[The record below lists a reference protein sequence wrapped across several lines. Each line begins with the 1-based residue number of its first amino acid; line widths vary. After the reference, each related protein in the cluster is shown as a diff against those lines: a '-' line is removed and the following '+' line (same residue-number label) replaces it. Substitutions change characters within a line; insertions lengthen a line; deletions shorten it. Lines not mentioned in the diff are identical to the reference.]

1 MIEKTSVRFPIP
13 IYTERQSSTH
23 LYRNHLT
30 KSLFFALVALCL
42 GLSTPSAHAQA
53 NAGSE
58 ASTPEERQRRVENQQ
73 AHGPNE
79 DSQRPA
85 SNTNRAATTPTVK
98 KTVMIYT
105 PPADG
110 RGAPRTALVDDIV
123 IISRADDPAP
133 ASRPLVRPTSMI
145 RSMGATA
152 NMPSIWPVSGII
164 TSYYGTRGNPFG
176 GMSSEF
182 HKGQD
187 IAAPIGT
194 GVIATADGVVV
205 IAGWQRGYGR
215 VVYLDHGNGIS
226 TRYGHLSR
234 IDVAEGQTIKRGE
247 QLGLV
252 GSSGRSTGPHLHYE
266 VRVNGSAVNPGTY
279 LPTIVPTTTTTNPV
293 VPVAPAPPAVVL
305 PQK

>member
-13 IYTERQSSTH
+13 VYTKRQYSNHSF
-23 LYRNHLT
+23 RNHLT
-30 KSLFFALVALCL
+30 KSLLFALVALCL
-42 GLSTPSAHAQA
+42 GLSAPSARAQA
-53 NAGSE
+53 DAGNETSK
-58 ASTPEERQRRVENQQ
+58 PEERQRRVENTQQ
-73 AHGPNE
+73 ATEQNE
-79 DSQRPA
+79 NSQRPA
-85 SNTNRAATTPTVK
+85 SRPATTPTVK

-123 IISRADDPAP
+123 IISRADDPEP
-133 ASRPLVRPTSMI
+133 PSRPLVRQTSLV
-145 RSMGATA
+145 RSVGATA

-187 IAAPIGT
+187 IAAPMGT
-194 GVIATADGVVV
+194 SVIATADGVVS

-234 IDVAEGQTIKRGE
+234 IDVAEGQTIKRGQ

-266 VRVNGSAVNPGTY
+266 VRVNGAAVNPGSY
-279 LPTIVPTTTTTNPV
+279 LPSIIPVTPMTTTNTAAPATTTTAQP
-293 VPVAPAPPAVVL
+293 L
-305 PQK
+305 QK

>member
-1 MIEKTSVRFPIP
+1 MIEKTSVSSLIP
-13 IYTERQSSTH
+13 VYTERQYSNH
-23 LYRNHLT
+23 LFRNYLT
-30 KSLFFALVALCL
+30 KSLLFALVVLCL
-42 GLSTPSAHAQA
+42 GLSTPSARAQA

-58 ASTPEERQRRVENQQ
+58 ASKPEERQRRVENQPSE
-73 AHGPNE
+73 A
-79 DSQRPA
+79 SQRPA
-85 SNTNRAATTPTVK
+85 SNTNRAATTPSVK

-123 IISRADDPAP
+123 IISRADDPEP
-133 ASRPLVRPTSMI
+133 ASKPLVRQTSMI
-145 RSMGATA
+145 RSLGATA

-187 IAAPIGT
+187 IAAPMGT

-234 IDVAEGQTIKRGE
+234 IDVAEGQTIKRGD

-266 VRVNGSAVNPGTY
+266 VRVNGAAVNPGSY
-279 LPTIVPTTTTTNPV
+279 LPSIVPTTTTTNTA
-293 VPVAPAPPAVVL
+293 APAPPAPPAIAL

>member
-1 MIEKTSVRFPIP
+1 MIEKTSVGSPIP
-13 IYTERQSSTH
+13 VYTERQDSNH

-30 KSLFFALVALCL
+30 KSLLFVLVALCL
-42 GLSTPSAHAQA
+42 GLNTPSARAQA

-58 ASTPEERQRRVENQQ
+58 ASKPEERQHRVENQP
-73 AHGPNE
+73 GE
-79 DSQRPA
+79 DIQRPA
-85 SNTNRAATTPTVK
+85 SNPNRAATTPSVK

-123 IISRADDPAP
+123 IISRADDPEP
-133 ASRPLVRPTSMI
+133 ASSRSLVRPTSMI

-152 NMPSIWPVSGII
+152 SMPSIWPVSGII
-164 TSYYGTRGNPFG
+164 TSHYGSRGNPFG

-234 IDVAEGQTIKRGE
+234 IDVAEGQTIKRGD

-266 VRVNGSAVNPGTY
+266 VRVNGAAVNPGSY
-279 LPTIVPTTTTTNPV
+279 LPSPIPTAAAPLA
-293 VPVAPAPPAVVL
+293 APAPPAIVL

>member
-1 MIEKTSVRFPIP
+1 MIEKTSVCFPIP
-13 IYTERQSSTH
+13 AYTERQSSNH

-30 KSLFFALVALCL
+30 KSLLFALVVLCL
-42 GLSTPSAHAQA
+42 GFGTPSARAQA
-53 NAGSE
+53 NDGSE
-58 ASTPEERQRRVENQQ
+58 ASKPEERQRRVENQQ
-73 AHGPNE
+73 AHVPSE
-79 DSQRPA
+79 DTQRPA
-85 SNTNRAATTPTVK
+85 SNTNRAATTPSVK

-123 IISRADDPAP
+123 IISRADDPEP
-133 ASRPLVRPTSMI
+133 PSRPLVRQTSMV

-234 IDVAEGQTIKRGE
+234 IDVAEGQTIKRGD

-266 VRVNGSAVNPGTY
+266 VRLNGTAVNPGSY
-279 LPTIVPTTTTTNPV
+279 LPHPITTATTPA
-293 VPVAPAPPAVVL
+293 PAAPAPPPVVL

>member
-1 MIEKTSVRFPIP
+1 MIEKTSASSLIP
-13 IYTERQSSTH
+13 VYTERQYSNH

-30 KSLFFALVALCL
+30 KSLIFALVALCL
-42 GLSTPSAHAQA
+42 GLSTPSARAQA
-53 NAGSE
+53 DAGNE
-58 ASTPEERQRRVENQQ
+58 ASKPEERQRLVE
-73 AHGPNE
+73 
-79 DSQRPA
+79 
-85 SNTNRAATTPTVK
+85 NRAATTPTVK

-123 IISRADDPAP
+123 IISRADDPEP
-133 ASRPLVRPTSMI
+133 PSRPLVRKTSMV
-145 RSMGATA
+145 RSMGAA
-152 NMPSIWPVSGII
+152 ASMPSIWPVSGII

-187 IAAPIGT
+187 IAAPMGT

-266 VRVNGSAVNPGTY
+266 VRVNGAAVNPGSY
-279 LPTIVPTTTTTNPV
+279 LPSIVSTTTTNT
-293 VPVAPAPPAVVL
+293 VAPAPTTAQPL
-305 PQK
+305 QK